1 MVALRALRNGIVFQ
15 FEELTNKSNKG
26 QFKETSAGG
35 IYLGE
40 SFDES
45 AKKARWCTVISVGD
59 EVIDEGIVPG
69 ARILV
74 DALKWTHG
82 FTVEDEKFW
91 KTDEDNVLAVDD
103 SA

>member
-15 FEELTNKSNKG
+15 FEELTTSNKG

-45 AKKARWCTVISVGD
+45 AKKARWCNVISVGD

>member
-15 FEELTNKSNKG
+15 FEELTTSNKG
-26 QFKETSAGG
+26 QFSETTKSG
-35 IYLGE
+35 IYLGAN
-40 SFDES
+40 FDES
-45 AKKARWCTVISVGD
+45 AKKSRWCIVNFVGD

-74 DALKWTHG
+74 DALKWTNG
-82 FTVEDEKFW
+82 FEVEDEKFW

-103 SA
+103 ST